1 MLVTL
6 SFEQIY
12 QRCDLAE
19 LDFADTTELNQLTRP
34 LGQERALDAIE
45 FGVDIKHSGFN
56 VFALGPPGVGKH
68 ELVNSILATRGENH
82 SPQFDW
88 CYVNN
93 FDDPQKPLLLKLKAG
108 MGSRF
113 SKDMLQLVEDIL
125 ISLPSAFLNEEY
137 RNQLREIEETMNE
150 CRASAS
156 RA

>member
-12 QRCDLAE
+12 QHCDLAE
-19 LDFADTTELNQLTRP
+19 LDFADTGELNQLTRP

-45 FGVDIKHSGFN
+45 FGVDIKHGGFN

-68 ELVNSILATRGENH
+68 ELVNSILAGRDNNH

-93 FDDPQKPLLLKLKAG
+93 FDDPQKPLLLKLKAFG
-108 MGSRF
+108 R
-113 SKDMLQLVEDIL
+113 
-125 ISLPSAFLNEEY
+125 
-137 RNQLREIEETMNE
+137 IEGV
-150 CRASAS
+150 AS
-156 RA
+156 